1 MNNNPLCGEKLYF
14 SFINQ
19 KYRTN
24 EIYVQQRKRKNKREF
39 LQIRDYIQKY
49 THNNIYIYIY
59 SCIKSCTTYTSVY
72 YNYISSIVAYYS
84 CNNL

>member
-24 EIYVQQRKRKNKREF
+24 EIYVQQRKKKNKREF
-39 LQIRDYIQKY
+39 LQNKGLY
-49 THNNIYIYIY
+49 TKIYTQQYIYI
-59 SCIKSCTTYTSVY
+59 
-72 YNYISSIVAYYS
+72 
-84 CNNL
+84 